1 MVAAMSAQQ
10 HQRSSYTSFP
20 RTTPRS
26 YSRDDYSTHSN
37 NKPTQSPWFTTCG
50 AVDLL
55 VERTQSSPMETDESI
70 VNVHQKKL
78 TARGK
83 SLVLQK
89 QKQQL
94 YENDNVRRHQQ
105 QYQQKDPPPN
115 YPTTIQ
121 VPSHD
126 NNNHNDNHGNSDAP
140 SFDEGS
146 YPMDLSRLSL
156 EDTFGFDHAD
166 ITTKQPSMSDE
177 LFERLYTG
185 AADANNDE
193 EGDEGEEVTLLSS
206 SVDLNPY
213 SSKVVDLYG
222 KGVNQH
228 RQNHLQQ
235 TTAMTNNNNQRK
247 NNLNRYQE
255 ANKTMQRGR
264 ESIFRP
270 SPTTNNLQQKQS
282 RQTISPVP
290 IATATYEK
298 KIDASMQL
306 ISPTVA
312 MDRRRSSSRP
322 RGSTQAQQVISPNSA
337 PPIQRTSTGTSL
349 GNNNNTL
356 MSRSTRRHRSTSRTP
371 TPTHRSRS
379 RGTSQSHT
387 GPGSSRRGHR
397 SRSRSTSISPK
408 KNDDDYH
415 NSLFRGAALI
425 REQLLRSMASADQAM
440 DEADREFM
448 EEMMER
454 QNLDS
459 RQLSQ
464 LQAARTALNTRRQHE
479 IREQEKYNKNNG
491 DDDFDCDYSYSQS
504 GEGNATA
511 GNAPSPSRSA
521 CVRFAAAHDCQDS
534 SALESESKR
543 LDNLMGIF
551 GANSSTTSS
560 GVAFTRTSSD
570 KENDVQVP
578 PMMGA
583 DSAQDVFTAAHVIS
597 PTSSSS
603 MGPTVSSPQLLSP
616 SVQNTSAN
624 SNYAGQYFEE
634 DVSTPIVD
642 KSVMETRPVVSQAEQ
657 GNQQLTQTPPVDEAL
672 AHAQRA
678 GPLWRSLVGNHVRFP
693 SKWDSLLPPTAPTNI
708 SHNQKWSKWYYVAR
722 HRVRGD
728 KRLNSREYGVR
739 SRRSGGRIL
748 LRIVVRDMHTQQ
760 ICKEIAIGCFHPNSK
775 GIRKGDPLPEGEDVR
790 EVYMA
795 VRWVM
800 ESYEDEPPSFDR
812 RPQVGNGCEGVL
824 DNFLMQR
831 RKTLDYNSMG
841 SALGHRKAVNN
852 ENVRAVSIVL
862 CSDDDML
869 LYNLH

>member
-1 MVAAMSAQQ
+1 MVAAMSAQHQ
-10 HQRSSYTSFP
+10 QRSSYTSFP

-26 YSRDDYSTHSN
+26 FSREDYSTHSS
-37 NKPTQSPWFTTCG
+37 NKPSSPWFTTCG

-70 VNVHQKKL
+70 SVHHQRKL

-83 SLVLQK
+83 SLVLQNK

-94 YENDNVRRHQQ
+94 YENDNVRHHHQQ
-105 QYQQKDPPPN
+105 QYQQMQKDPSPPN

-126 NNNHNDNHGNSDAP
+126 NNHNDNGNSDAP
-140 SFDEGS
+140 SFDEGYS
-146 YPMDLSRLSL
+146 MDLSRLSL

-185 AADANNDE
+185 ADADDDE
-193 EGDEGEEVTLLSS
+193 DDEGEEVTLQSS

-213 SSKVVDLYG
+213 SSKAVDLYG
-222 KGVNQH
+222 KVNH
-228 RQNHLQQ
+228 QNHLQQ
-235 TTAMTNNNNQRK
+235 TTAMLTNNNQR
-247 NNLNRYQE
+247 NNLNRYQDS
-255 ANKTMQRGR
+255 NKTMHRGR

-270 SPTTNNLQQKQS
+270 SSTTNYQQQQLQQQQQS

-290 IATATYEK
+290 TATKSDHPRVTTTSEK
-298 KIDASMQL
+298 KTNASMQL

-322 RGSTQAQQVISPNSA
+322 RGSTQAQQAISPNSSFFTTNAA

-349 GNNNNTL
+349 RGNNNNTL

-371 TPTHRSRS
+371 TQRSRS

-387 GPGSSRRGHR
+387 GGRRTSRR

-408 KNDDDYH
+408 KEDDYH

-440 DEADREFM
+440 DEADREFL

-479 IREQEKYNKNNG
+479 IRKQEKLLHENDDNNG
-491 DDDFDCDYSYSQS
+491 DDFDCDYSYSQS

-511 GNAPSPSRSA
+511 GNVPSPSRST
-521 CVRFAAAHDCQDS
+521 CVRFAAAHGSQDS
-534 SALESESKR
+534 VLESESKR

-583 DSAQDVFTAAHVIS
+583 DSAQDAFTAAHVIS
-597 PTSSSS
+597 PTSE
-603 MGPTVSSPQLLSP
+603 SSPSMQKA
-616 SVQNTSAN
+616 SAN
-624 SNYAGQYFEE
+624 SNYAGQYLEE
-634 DVSTPIVD
+634 DVSKPIVD
-642 KSVMETRPVVSQAEQ
+642 KPVMETRPVVSQAEQ
-657 GNQQLTQTPPVDEAL
+657 HQTQTPPVDEAL

-678 GPLWRSLVGNHVRFP
+678 GPLWRSLVGCHVRFP

-708 SHNQKWSKWYYVAR
+708 SLNQKWTKWYYVAR

-748 LRIVVRDMHTQQ
+748 LRIVVREMHTQQ
-760 ICKEIAIGCFHPNSK
+760 VCKEIAIGCFHPNSK
-775 GIRKGDPLPEGEDVR
+775 GIRKGDPLPEAEDVR

-831 RKTLDYNSMG
+831 RKTLDYDTMG

-852 ENVRAVSIVL
+852 ENVRAVSI
-862 CSDDDML
+862 
-869 LYNLH
+869 